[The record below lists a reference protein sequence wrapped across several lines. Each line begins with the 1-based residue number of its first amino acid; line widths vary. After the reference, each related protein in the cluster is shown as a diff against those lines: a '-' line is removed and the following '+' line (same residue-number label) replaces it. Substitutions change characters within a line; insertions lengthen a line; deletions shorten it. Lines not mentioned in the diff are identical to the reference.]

1 MNRLICIYLVIFVAT
16 ISCTKENPLKIGESL
31 PYESSSIKLELISS
45 SLPFGIRDIYFSDAS
60 NGIAVSYDG
69 KIYKSDDYGISWTT
83 QYSNPVTEQP
93 FYQILFTDT
102 NIGYVVGGS
111 TSCGGTGC
119 TPSGGV
125 ILKTIDGGAS
135 WINVFQAGKVEIVS
149 IAKNS
154 SGDLFAVSNG
164 TKGRIIRSTDNGSN
178 WSTID
183 STDFHLEKVT
193 FSDNIGYCTG
203 ANGKIIR
210 SINNGSTW
218 ELAATLNAYYVSDIR
233 FISNSGYCI
242 ANNQSIYKTNDTG
255 TNWVQ
260 KYSSDFFSLVLHPV
274 TETRCLVF
282 GGGSY
287 TGGDFGYWY
296 GAFRQT
302 TDSGDDWNVTELTD
316 IGPIRYISF
325 YSPTD
330 GYVVADNKLIKV
342 TLK

>member
-1 MNRLICIYLVIFVAT
+1 MNRLICISLVIFFAT
-16 ISCTKENPLKIGESL
+16 ISCTKENPLATGESL

-45 SLPFGIRDIYFSDAS
+45 SLPLGIRDIYFSDTS

-69 KIYKSDDYGISWTT
+69 KIYKSDDNGVSWTT
-83 QYSNPVTEQP
+83 QYSNPIPEQP
-93 FYQILFTDT
+93 FYQILFTGASV
-102 NIGYVVGGS
+102 GYVVGGS
-111 TSCGGTGC
+111 VSCGGTGC
-119 TPSGGV
+119 IPSGGV

-154 SGDLFAVSNG
+154 TGELFAVSNG
-164 TKGRIIRSTDNGSN
+164 TKGLIIKSTDSGSN
-178 WSTID
+178 WTTID
-183 STDFHLEKVT
+183 STDFRLEKIT
-193 FSDNIGYCTG
+193 FNNNIGYCTG

-218 ELAATLNAYYVSDIR
+218 ELAATLDAYYVTDIR
-233 FISNSGYCI
+233 FTSNNGYCI
-242 ANNQSIYKTNDTG
+242 VNNQSIYKTSDTG
-255 TNWVQ
+255 NNWTQ
-260 KYSSDFFSLVLHPV
+260 KYSSDFYSLVLHPV

-282 GGGSY
+282 GEGRYS
-287 TGGDFGYWY
+287 GGDFGHWY

-302 TDSGDDWNVTELTD
+302 TDSGDDWTITEFTD

-325 YSPTD
+325 YSSTD
-330 GYVVADNKLIKV
+330 GYAVADRKLIKV